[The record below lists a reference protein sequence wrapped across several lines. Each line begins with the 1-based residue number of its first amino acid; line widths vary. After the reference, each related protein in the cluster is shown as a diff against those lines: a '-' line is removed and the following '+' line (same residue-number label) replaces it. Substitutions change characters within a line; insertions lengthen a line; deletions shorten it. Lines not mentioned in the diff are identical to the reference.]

1 MSPSKCTLAPLLF
14 ALTACNPACTAPAA
28 DAPEGQVAG
37 GAQPIAQEPAGDDAQ
52 EPAEQAEASGPT
64 APPGETINTAK
75 GVDLSGLDENKKT
88 VFFQLLNTEMSA
100 CGKPESLAKSL
111 RDYEYQVE
119 AARDPFQAGYLLGKF
134 APNVVLVELEIG
146 ADMTGASVCR
156 SVRSLPK
163 LRDTA
168 VVGISSDKDQAK
180 IDALLDAG
188 ADDFVS
194 KPFDVE
200 TLVERI
206 VNLIGPVVIGTS
218 GRATTG
224 KISGKLT
231 KRVAEKT
238 DEEEDDK
245 MTRKA
250 PPKNPH
256 RTTHGG
262 VLAGPDDD
270 EDFGT

>member
-1 MSPSKCTLAPLLF
+1 MTKYYTTSEVAKICNVHRNTIIGAIRKGLLKIHRTPGGHARVAQEDLDDFCHRRSLPTTSLISRNNRALILDPDPKFAATLAK
-14 ALTACNPACTAPAA
+14 A
-28 DAPEGQVAG
+28 
-37 GAQPIAQEPAGDDAQ
+37 
-52 EPAEQAEASGPT
+52 
-64 APPGETINTAK
+64 
-75 GVDLSGLDENKKT
+75 
-88 VFFQLLNTEMSA
+88 
-100 CGKPESLAKSL
+100 L

-119 AARDPFQAGYLLGKF
+119 AARDSFQAGYLLGKF
-134 APNVVLVELEIG
+134 QPNVVLVELEIG
-146 ADMTGASVCR
+146 QDMTGAGVCR

-168 VVGISSDKDQAK
+168 VIGISTDKTQEK

-188 ADDFVS
+188 ADDFVA
-194 KPFDVE
+194 KPFEVE
-200 TLVERI
+200 SLVERI
-206 VNLIGPVVIGTS
+206 VNLIGPVIVGTS

-231 KRVAEKT
+231 KRVDPK
-238 DEEEDDK
+238 DEEDDDR

-250 PPKNPH
+250 QPKNPH

-262 VLAGPDDD
+262 VLAGPEEE

>member
-1 MSPSKCTLAPLLF
+1 VTKYYTTSEVAKICNVHRNTIIGAIRKGLLKIHR
-14 ALTACNPACTAPAA
+14 TP
-28 DAPEGQVAG
+28 G
-37 GAQPIAQEPAGDDAQ
+37 GHARIAQEDLDDFCHRR
-52 EPAEQAEASGPT
+52 SLPT
-64 APPGETINTAK
+64 TSLISRNNRALI
-75 GVDLSGLDENKKT
+75 LDPDPKFAAT
-88 VFFQLLNTEMSA
+88 
-100 CGKPESLAKSL
+100 LAKAM

-134 APNVVLVELEIG
+134 QPNVVLVELDIG

-168 VVGISSDKDQAK
+168 VIGISTEKSQDK

-188 ADDFVS
+188 ADDFVA

-206 VNLIGPVVIGTS
+206 VNLIGPVIIGTS

-231 KRVAEKT
+231 KQVTQKT
-238 DEEEDDK
+238 DTGSIDDDITDQDDR
-245 MTRKA
+245 MTRKTK
-250 PPKNPH
+250 PSNPH
-256 RTTHGG
+256 RTTQGG
-262 VLAGPDDD
+262 VLAGPDDE

>member
-1 MSPSKCTLAPLLF
+1 LTKYYTTSEVAKICNVHRNTIIGAIRKGLLKIHR
-14 ALTACNPACTAPAA
+14 TP
-28 DAPEGQVAG
+28 G
-37 GAQPIAQEPAGDDAQ
+37 GHARIAQEDLDDFCHRR
-52 EPAEQAEASGPT
+52 SLPT
-64 APPGETINTAK
+64 TSLISRNNRC
-75 GVDLSGLDENKKT
+75 LILDPDPKFAAT
-88 VFFQLLNTEMSA
+88 
-100 CGKPESLAKSL
+100 LAKAM

-119 AARDPFQAGYLLGKF
+119 AARDSFQAGYLLGKF
-134 APNVVLVELEIG
+134 QPNVVLVELDIG

-168 VVGISSDKDQAK
+168 VIGISAEKSQDK

-188 ADDFVS
+188 ADDFVA

-200 TLVERI
+200 SLVERI
-206 VNLIGPVVIGTS
+206 VNLIGPVIIGTS

-224 KISGKLT
+224 RVTGKLT
-231 KRVAEKT
+231 KLVSEAEA
-238 DEEEDDK
+238 DAEMDDK

-250 PPKNPH
+250 PKPNPH
-256 RTTHGG
+256 RTTQGG
-262 VLAGPDDD
+262 VLAGPEEE

>member
-1 MSPSKCTLAPLLF
+1 VTKYYTTSEVAKICNVHRNTIIGAIRKGLLKIHR
-14 ALTACNPACTAPAA
+14 TP
-28 DAPEGQVAG
+28 G
-37 GAQPIAQEPAGDDAQ
+37 GHARVAQEDLDDFTHRRSLPTTSLISRNNRALILDGDPKFA
-52 EPAEQAEASGPT
+52 AT
-64 APPGETINTAK
+64 
-75 GVDLSGLDENKKT
+75 
-88 VFFQLLNTEMSA
+88 
-100 CGKPESLAKSL
+100 LAKSL

-119 AARDPFQAGYLLGKF
+119 AARDSFQAGYLLGKF
-134 APNVVLVELEIG
+134 QPNVVLVELEIG
-146 ADMTGASVCR
+146 DMTGASICR

-168 VVGISSDKDQAK
+168 VIGISAETSEDK

-194 KPFDVE
+194 KPFEVE
-200 TLVERI
+200 ALVERI
-206 VNLIGPVVIGTS
+206 VNLIGPVIIGTS

-231 KRVAEKT
+231 KRVTQKT
-238 DEEEDDK
+238 DTASTEDDMGDDK

-250 PPKNPH
+250 PPRNPH

>member
-1 MSPSKCTLAPLLF
+1 MTKYYTTSEVAKICNVHRNTIIGAIRKGLLSIHR
-14 ALTACNPACTAPAA
+14 TP
-28 DAPEGQVAG
+28 G
-37 GAQPIAQEPAGDDAQ
+37 GHARIAQEDLDDFCHRR
-52 EPAEQAEASGPT
+52 SLPT
-64 APPGETINTAK
+64 TSLISRNNRALI
-75 GVDLSGLDENKKT
+75 LDPDPKFAAT
-88 VFFQLLNTEMSA
+88 
-100 CGKPESLAKSL
+100 LAKAL

-134 APNVVLVELEIG
+134 QPNVVLVELEVG
-146 ADMTGASVCR
+146 PDMSGASICR

-168 VVGISSDKDQAK
+168 VIGISAEKDQEK

-188 ADDFVS
+188 ADDFVA
-194 KPFDVE
+194 KPFE
-200 TLVERI
+200 AEALVERI
-206 VNLIGPVVIGTS
+206 VNLIGPVIIGTS

-224 KISGKLT
+224 EITGKLT
-231 KRVAEKT
+231 KRVAPKT
-238 DEEEDDK
+238 GEVEGDSDER

-250 PPKNPH
+250 PPKQSH

-262 VLAGPDDD
+262 VLAGPEEEE

>member
-1 MSPSKCTLAPLLF
+1 MIDIRESTITAELRAVTKYFTTSEVAKICNVHRNTIIGAIRKGLLKIHR
-14 ALTACNPACTAPAA
+14 TP
-28 DAPEGQVAG
+28 G
-37 GAQPIAQEPAGDDAQ
+37 GHARIAQEDLDDFCHRR
-52 EPAEQAEASGPT
+52 SLPT
-64 APPGETINTAK
+64 TSLISRNNRALI
-75 GVDLSGLDENKKT
+75 LDPDPK
-88 VFFQLLNTEMSA
+88 FA
-100 CGKPESLAKSL
+100 AALAKSL

-134 APNVVLVELEIG
+134 QPNVVLVELEIG

-168 VVGISSDKDQAK
+168 VIGISSERDQAK
-180 IDALLDAG
+180 IDSLLDAG
-188 ADDFVS
+188 ADDFLS
-194 KPFDVE
+194 KPFEVE
-200 TLVERI
+200 GLVERI
-206 VNLIGPVVIGTS
+206 VNLIGPVIIGTS

-231 KRVAEKT
+231 KRVEPKDD
-238 DEEEDDK
+238 DEEDK

-262 VLAGPDDD
+262 VRAGPDDE

>member
-1 MSPSKCTLAPLLF
+1 VTKYYTTSEVAKICNVHRNTIIGAIRKGLLKIHR
-14 ALTACNPACTAPAA
+14 TP
-28 DAPEGQVAG
+28 G
-37 GAQPIAQEPAGDDAQ
+37 GHARIAQEDLDDFCHRR
-52 EPAEQAEASGPT
+52 SLPT
-64 APPGETINTAK
+64 TSLISRNNRALI
-75 GVDLSGLDENKKT
+75 LDPDPKFAAT
-88 VFFQLLNTEMSA
+88 
-100 CGKPESLAKSL
+100 LAKAM

-134 APNVVLVELEIG
+134 QPNIVLVELDIG
-146 ADMTGASVCR
+146 QDLTGASVCR

-168 VVGISSDKDQAK
+168 VIGISNEKSQDK

-188 ADDFVS
+188 ADDFVP

-206 VNLIGPVVIGTS
+206 VNLIGPVIIGTS

-231 KRVAEKT
+231 KQVTQKT
-238 DEEEDDK
+238 DIGDIDDEITDQDDR
-245 MTRKA
+245 MTRKTK
-250 PPKNPH
+250 PSNPH

-262 VLAGPDDD
+262 VLAGPDDE

>member
-1 MSPSKCTLAPLLF
+1 MTKYYTTSEVAKVCNVHRNTIIGAIRKGLLKIHR
-14 ALTACNPACTAPAA
+14 TP
-28 DAPEGQVAG
+28 G
-37 GAQPIAQEPAGDDAQ
+37 GHARIAQEDLDDFCHRRSLPTTSLISRNNRALILDPDPKFAG
-52 EPAEQAEASGPT
+52 T
-64 APPGETINTAK
+64 
-75 GVDLSGLDENKKT
+75 
-88 VFFQLLNTEMSA
+88 
-100 CGKPESLAKSL
+100 LAKAL

-119 AARDPFQAGYLLGKF
+119 AAKDPFQAGYLLGKF
-134 APNVVLVELEIG
+134 QPNVVLVDLDIG
-146 ADMTGASVCR
+146 PDMTGASVCR

-168 VVGISSDKDQAK
+168 VIGISSSGDQEK

-188 ADDFVS
+188 ADDFMA

-206 VNLIGPVVIGTS
+206 VNLIGPVIIGTS

-231 KRVAEKT
+231 KRVASSDEDEDTEK
-238 DEEEDDK
+238 K
-245 MTRKA
+245 TRKA

-262 VLAGPDDD
+262 VLAGPEDDD
-270 EDFGT
+270 EFGT

>member
-1 MSPSKCTLAPLLF
+1 LRDVTKYYTTSEVAKVCNVHRNTIIGAIRKGLLKIHRTPGGHARISQEDLDDFCHRRSLPTTSLISRNNRALILDPDPNFASTLAK
-14 ALTACNPACTAPAA
+14 A
-28 DAPEGQVAG
+28 
-37 GAQPIAQEPAGDDAQ
+37 
-52 EPAEQAEASGPT
+52 
-64 APPGETINTAK
+64 
-75 GVDLSGLDENKKT
+75 
-88 VFFQLLNTEMSA
+88 
-100 CGKPESLAKSL
+100 L

-119 AARDPFQAGYLLGKF
+119 AARDAFQAGYLLGKF
-134 APNVVLVELEIG
+134 QPNVVLVELEIG
-146 ADMTGASVCR
+146 GDMTGASVCR

-168 VVGISSDKDQAK
+168 VIGISDESDQAR
-180 IDALLDAG
+180 IDELLDAG

-194 KPFDVE
+194 KPFEVE
-200 TLVERI
+200 SLVERI

-231 KRVAEKT
+231 KRVAEKK
-238 DEEEDDK
+238 DEEDDDK
-245 MTRKA
+245 KTRKA

-262 VLAGPDDD
+262 VLAGPDED

>member
-1 MSPSKCTLAPLLF
+1 MSKYYTTSEVAKVCNVHRNTIIGAIRKGLLKIHRTPGGHARISQEDLDDFCHRRSLPTTSLISRNNRALILDPDPKFAATLAN
-14 ALTACNPACTAPAA
+14 A
-28 DAPEGQVAG
+28 
-37 GAQPIAQEPAGDDAQ
+37 
-52 EPAEQAEASGPT
+52 
-64 APPGETINTAK
+64 
-75 GVDLSGLDENKKT
+75 
-88 VFFQLLNTEMSA
+88 M
-100 CGKPESLAKSL
+100 

-119 AARDPFQAGYLLGKF
+119 AARDSFQAGYLLGKF
-134 APNVVLVELEIG
+134 QPNIVLVELQIG
-146 ADMTGASVCR
+146 PDMTGASVCR

-168 VVGISSDKDQAK
+168 VIGISAEKDQAR
-180 IDALLDAG
+180 IDSLLDAG

-194 KPFDVE
+194 KPFEVE
-200 TLVERI
+200 SLVERI

-231 KRVAEKT
+231 KRVEPKDD
-238 DEEEDDK
+238 DETDDK

-250 PPKNPH
+250 SPKNPH